1 MGSLSNHHHALLCT
15 LPCPAQGLPPLP
27 PSRSDHYFHLPSSSR
42 EAFRSFFPLQHQ
54 RFDLFSYSQI
64 VSRNLE
70 KLMMQVRWIGKFG
83 WFTME
88 ILSPLTLLWNVG
100 DLGRLN
106 GSTKLLVG
114 MWLVHYVNR
123 AVVQVLL
130 SKGMA

>member
-1 MGSLSNHHHALLCT
+1 
-15 LPCPAQGLPPLP
+15 
-27 PSRSDHYFHLPSSSR
+27 
-42 EAFRSFFPLQHQ
+42 
-54 RFDLFSYSQI
+54 
-64 VSRNLE
+64 
-70 KLMMQVRWIGKFG
+70 MMQVRWIGKFG